1 MSDRWWAVLAG
12 LALAGPAG
20 AQGYAGLA
28 TDAEGFAMPSPG
40 IDFAFPTD
48 HGPHPDYR
56 IEWWYVTANL
66 SDAGGTPYGVQWT
79 LFRSALA
86 PGEVEGWASPQVWFG
101 HAAVTTPDAHLTAER
116 FARGGI
122 GQAGVTADAETFDA
136 WIDEWR
142 MTGPA
147 LSDVTL
153 TAQGGAFGYELSLDA
168 QGPVIPQG
176 DDGYSVKS
184 EAGQAS
190 MYYSQPFYEVAGTLT
205 LPDGPVEVTGQAW
218 LDREWSSQPL
228 ATDQT
233 GWDWVSLHLEDGTKL
248 MGYRLRD
255 EAGGDYTTGTWIAD
269 GAGEEIAPGALT
281 MAPLGT
287 MEVAGH
293 TLPSGF
299 RVTWPARDLDLTVR
313 PVNRAAWMPMAFA
326 YWEGPVT
333 VEGSHEGI
341 GYLEM
346 VGHE

>member
-1 MSDRWWAVLAG
+1 MNARSLAALLVLLASPAV
-12 LALAGPAG
+12 P
-20 AQGYAGLA
+20 QGYAGLSS
-28 TDAEGFAMPSPG
+28 DAEGFALPSP
-40 IDFAFPTD
+40 DTDLTFPAD
-48 HGPHPDYR
+48 HGPHEDFR

-66 SDAGGTPYGVQWT
+66 EGPDGTPYGAQWT

-86 PGEVEGWASPQVWFG
+86 PGGGEGWTSPQVWFG

-122 GQAGVTADAETFDA
+122 GQAGVTADADAFDA

-142 MTGPA
+142 MTGEG

-153 TAQGGAFGYELSLDA
+153 TAQGTDFALDLA
-168 QGPVIPQG
+168 LRADGPVIPQG
-176 DDGYSVKS
+176 DGGYSVKS

-190 MYYSQPFYEVAGTLT
+190 MYYSQPFYEVTGDLT
-205 LPDGPVEVTGQAW
+205 LPDGAVEVTGRAW

-228 ATDQT
+228 ATEQT
-233 GWDWVSLHLEDGTKL
+233 GWDWVSLHLGDGTKL

-255 EAGGDYTTGTWIAD
+255 QAGGDYTTGTWIAD
-269 GAGEEIAPGALT
+269 GAGEEIPPGDLT
-281 MAPLGT
+281 MEPLGT

-299 RVTWPARDLDLTVR
+299 RVTLPERGLDVTVR
-313 PVNRAAWMPMAFA
+313 PVNRDAWMPMAFA

-333 VEGSHEGI
+333 VEGSTDGI